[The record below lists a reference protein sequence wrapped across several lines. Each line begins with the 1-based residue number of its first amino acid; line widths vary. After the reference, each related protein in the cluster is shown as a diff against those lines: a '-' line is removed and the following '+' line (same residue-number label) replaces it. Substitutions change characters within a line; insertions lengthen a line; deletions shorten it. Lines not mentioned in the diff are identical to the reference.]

1 MTQEVFQPI
10 GLTVNF
16 TGATGA
22 PTAVQPNPSNVV
34 NTNFRFVNVG
44 GVTVFL
50 GTGTTSALA
59 VTAAAVATGIP
70 LVAGA
75 VEVMSFPAGT
85 FFTGITGSGTAVVY
99 VTQGQG
105 L

>member
-16 TGATGA
+16 TGATTA

-34 NTNFRFVNVG
+34 NTNFRFVNSG
-44 GVTVFL
+44 IVTVFL
-50 GTGTTSALA
+50 GTGTSSAIA
-59 VTAAAVATGIP
+59 VTAASVTTGIP
-70 LVAGA
+70 LVSGA

-85 FFTGITGSGTAVVY
+85 FFTGITGSSTAVIY